1 MATMSRRYRQE
12 VIRWLRAARRVLG
25 ALAVLLLGAVALA
38 ALLLPPSAS
47 AEGRG
52 GVPAVR
58 AVDDGD
64 PVALPPGPRDRRL
77 IPDPLAALG
86 SGLFAVPSP
95 PARPAASPPCAAA
108 AANGF
113 SGKVNINQASER
125 ELDLLPGI
133 GPAKAQRIMAW
144 RASHGPFRRIKDL
157 RRVKGFG
164 RKTVLK
170 LFPYLALDGPTTAT
184 VARPR

>member
-1 MATMSRRYRQE
+1 MWSRHRQE
-12 VIRWLRAARRVLG
+12 VGRWLRAARRVLG
-25 ALAVLLLGAVALA
+25 VLAVLLLGAVALA
-38 ALLLPPSAS
+38 ALLLPPA
-47 AEGRG
+47 ARADGG
-52 GVPAVR
+52 GVPPVR
-58 AVDDGD
+58 AADGD
-64 PVALPPGPRDRRL
+64 VAAPPPGPRDGRL
-77 IPDPLAALG
+77 VPDALAALG
-86 SGLFAVPSP
+86 SGLWAGPPP
-95 PARPAASPPCAAA
+95 PALPARTPASPVRCAA

-113 SGKVNINQASER
+113 SGRVNINQASER

-133 GPAKAQRIMAW
+133 GPAKAQRIVAW

-184 VARPR
+184 VARAR